1 MNKREKLF
9 QVLFFYTVLMN
20 HCIIAQYEEKKF
32 VIVVPSY
39 NNSRYYE
46 RNMRSVL
53 SQNYAHFRVMY
64 IDDCSP
70 DGTGDLVE
78 NFIEQYDQ
86 DRKVLLIKNKERRG
100 ALYNLYTMIT
110 SCDDDEIIV
119 TLDGDDWLPDN
130 EVLLRLNDVYSSGDI
145 WLTYG
150 QFQLHP
156 SKIIG
161 WASPMPDYIVENNAF
176 RDFQH
181 LPTHLR
187 TFYAWL
193 FKKIKTEDLLYLGNF
208 YPMTWDQVMMF
219 PMIEMAGER
228 HKFISDIMYI
238 YNDENSISDHYVSRQ
253 LQAYL
258 AQIV

>member
-1 MNKREKLF
+1 MENMNKREKLF

-86 DRKVLLIKNKERRG
+86 DRKVLLIKNKE
-100 ALYNLYTMIT
+100 IT
-110 SCDDDEIIV
+110 SISKNELTSKLDESYGLIV
-119 TLDGDDWLPDN
+119 
-130 EVLLRLNDVYSSGDI
+130 
-145 WLTYG
+145 
-150 QFQLHP
+150 H
-156 SKIIG
+156 SK
-161 WASPMPDYIVENNAF
+161 
-176 RDFQH
+176 
-181 LPTHLR
+181 
-187 TFYAWL
+187 
-193 FKKIKTEDLLYLGNF
+193 
-208 YPMTWDQVMMF
+208 
-219 PMIEMAGER
+219 
-228 HKFISDIMYI
+228 
-238 YNDENSISDHYVSRQ
+238 
-253 LQAYL
+253 
-258 AQIV
+258 

>member
-119 TLDGDDWLPDN
+119 TLDGDDWLPHN
-130 EVLLRLNDVYSSGDI
+130 EVLLRLND
-145 WLTYG
+145 
-150 QFQLHP
+150 
-156 SKIIG
+156 
-161 WASPMPDYIVENNAF
+161 
-176 RDFQH
+176 
-181 LPTHLR
+181 
-187 TFYAWL
+187 
-193 FKKIKTEDLLYLGNF
+193 
-208 YPMTWDQVMMF
+208 
-219 PMIEMAGER
+219 
-228 HKFISDIMYI
+228 
-238 YNDENSISDHYVSRQ
+238 
-253 LQAYL
+253 
-258 AQIV
+258 